1 MRKKWVDIVC
11 WIGFI
16 AIAIFVLAPL
26 IWGVRTSFTPNDEFS
41 WIPKNPTLEHYRNI
55 FSRPLILLFLRNTL
69 LVSLGSIAITLP
81 IAMLGGY
88 SLARYQFP
96 GKNLSFVLM
105 ILPLLPPIAILVPLV
120 AYINKMAIY
129 DTLFAVTMV
138 TVVFNLP
145 FAVWMLRNFIIGT
158 PVTIEESALIDGCT
172 PFQVVWRIVLPAIF
186 PGIIA
191 VSVFIFINSWNG
203 YLFAFALIADP
214 KKRVL
219 SQAILA
225 FLGAWGT
232 DWGGLSAVG
241 MIALIPPILLFL
253 FFQKW
258 FIAGLVGQQLK

>member
-1 MRKKWVDIVC
+1 MRKKWIDVVC

-16 AIAIFVLAPL
+16 AIALFSLAPL
-26 IWGVRTSFTPNDEFS
+26 LWGVRTSFTPNDEFS
-41 WIPKNPTLEHYRNI
+41 WIPQHPTLEHYENI
-55 FSRPLILLFLRNTL
+55 FSRPLFLLYIKNTL
-69 LVSLGSIAITLP
+69 LVSLGAIAITLP

-88 SLARYQFP
+88 ALARYQFP
-96 GKNLSFVLM
+96 GKNLSFILM

-158 PVTIEESALIDGCT
+158 PVTVEESALIDGCS

-191 VSVFIFINSWNG
+191 VSVFVFINSWNG

-225 FLGAWGT
+225 FIGAWGT

-241 MIALIPPILLFL
+241 ILALIPPVALFL

>member
-1 MRKKWVDIVC
+1 
-11 WIGFI
+11 
-16 AIAIFVLAPL
+16 
-26 IWGVRTSFTPNDEFS
+26 
-41 WIPKNPTLEHYRNI
+41 
-55 FSRPLILLFLRNTL
+55 
-69 LVSLGSIAITLP
+69 
-81 IAMLGGY
+81 
-88 SLARYQFP
+88 
-96 GKNLSFVLM
+96 
-105 ILPLLPPIAILVPLV
+105 
-120 AYINKMAIY
+120 MAIY
-129 DTLFAVTMV
+129 NTLFAVTMV

-172 PFQVVWRIVLPAIF
+172 PFQVIWRIVLPAIF

-191 VSVFIFINSWNG
+191 VSVFIFISSWNG

-253 FFQKW
+253 LFQKW

>member
-1 MRKKWVDIVC
+1 
-11 WIGFI
+11 
-16 AIAIFVLAPL
+16 
-26 IWGVRTSFTPNDEFS
+26 
-41 WIPKNPTLEHYRNI
+41 
-55 FSRPLILLFLRNTL
+55 
-69 LVSLGSIAITLP
+69 
-81 IAMLGGY
+81 
-88 SLARYQFP
+88 
-96 GKNLSFVLM
+96 
-105 ILPLLPPIAILVPLV
+105 
-120 AYINKMAIY
+120 
-129 DTLFAVTMV
+129 
-138 TVVFNLP
+138 
-145 FAVWMLRNFIIGT
+145 MLRNFIIGT

-191 VSVFIFINSWNG
+191 VSVFIFISSWNG

-241 MIALIPPILLFL
+241 ILALIPPVTLFL
-253 FFQKW
+253 LFQKW